1 MSAFFS
7 YKLLIFIIK
16 MKPGDSQKEG
26 KKINFKMHEHKID
39 FNFRLIDYNIL
50 RLRISW
56 KLSVQS

>member
-39 FNFRLIDYNIL
+39 FNFRLII
-50 RLRISW
+50 IF
-56 KLSVQS
+56 